1 MVGIDDLLIAF
12 ATAAGKSAGEAIVN
26 ELIKGITNNLATKQ
40 DLANAVYEIKDY
52 IYQELQAVEQRAIVA
67 DVDSAIRTI
76 DQFNSSRNRIVLA
89 EQETQTLLNHAA
101 SELLNNIQSDP
112 LYPWKQFVVISRF
125 VAVNTTFWSIKALQF
140 NDQAELLNFAK
151 ALSEGAYLL
160 TLCQKK
166 LHEIEDETVSEIS
179 VEWRFIPDL
188 TPDPSVTLRPNGE
201 EYSRGVFKLIRG
213 RYIGGF
219 REIKTQEINTTGE
232 KNDDS
237 VMSLTIPLRN
247 NEIERIN
254 RESIERLKIYDSL
267 QVAIDALNNMLARL
281 SGPLTAIQASFNR
294 SYS

>member
-1 MVGIDDLLIAF
+1 MYLTLG
-12 ATAAGKSAGEAIVN
+12 AGH
-26 ELIKGITNNLATKQ
+26 
-40 DLANAVYEIKDY
+40 
-52 IYQELQAVEQRAIVA
+52 
-67 DVDSAIRTI
+67 RTI

-166 LHEIEDETVSEIS
+166 LHEMEDETVSEIS

-188 TPDPSVTLRPNGE
+188 TPDPSVTLRRNGE
-201 EYSRGVFKLIRG
+201 EYSHGVFKLIRG

-232 KNDDS
+232 KNDDR
-237 VMSLTIPLRN
+237 VMSLTIPFRN

-254 RESIERLKIYDSL
+254 RESIERKKIYDSL
-267 QVAIDALNNMLARL
+267 QVAIEALSNMLARL